1 MRIVNSNSNF
11 SENSIASGKNGLNR
25 KKLVLLRNVEMEIID
40 SNSLVA
46 FQGPQAVN
54 VLQRFTKY
62 DLSSLGFFYMDDME
76 IEGKFYSK
84 SN

>member
-1 MRIVNSNSNF
+1 
-11 SENSIASGKNGLNR
+11 
-25 KKLVLLRNVEMEIID
+25 MEIID
-40 SNSLVA
+40 SNCLVA

-76 IEGKFYSK
+76 IEGKCFSK
-84 SN
+84 PTCRCTLPKPKLTSRKDLVRPQHSKFL